1 MSKQMNLTIEG
12 MTCGHCATAIT
23 KELTQLDGASEIK
36 VDPQPGT
43 ATLVVA
49 DSVEIADVEEA
60 VTDAGY
66 RLVSANG

>member
-1 MSKQMNLTIEG
+1 MNLTIEG

-36 VDPQPGT
+36 VDPQSGT

>member
-1 MSKQMNLTIEG
+1 MSKQMNLIIEG
-12 MTCGHCATAIT
+12 MTCGHCATAVT
-23 KELTQLDGASEIK
+23 KELAQLDGASEIK
-36 VDPQPGT
+36 VDPQSGT

-60 VTDAGY
+60 VTEAGY